1 MNTVD
6 TKIASLPVPANQES
20 LRLLSDRPGVMAS
33 RSAHR
38 IELLVPPHHE
48 PRGA

>member
-6 TKIASLPVPANQES
+6 TKPLPCQC
-20 LRLLSDRPGVMAS
+20 LRTKNPYGSTPTDGGVMAS
-33 RSAHR
+33 RSAHGF
-38 IELLVPPHHE
+38 ELLVPAHHE